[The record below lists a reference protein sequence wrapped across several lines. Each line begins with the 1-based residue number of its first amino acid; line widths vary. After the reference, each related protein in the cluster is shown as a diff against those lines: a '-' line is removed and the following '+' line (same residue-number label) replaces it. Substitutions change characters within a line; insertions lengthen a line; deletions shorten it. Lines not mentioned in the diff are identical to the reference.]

1 MEDGKVTELEI
12 DGKKIDEADYDKY
25 EDIIAQSKPKS
36 STKGNAQMFFS
47 LVTESH
53 SLLSLT

>member
-36 STKGNAQMFFS
+36 STKEMPRCF
-47 LVTESH
+47 LW
-53 SLLSLT
+53 